1 MKITTKQTIK
11 NSFIGAIVFSITVLG
26 FGLAY
31 GAWTTI
37 STETDGQPLSAAKWN
52 TLVNRLNSIDEKQL
66 PTAWVNFNG
75 TSCTGGAGNE
85 CVLISSYNILKV
97 TKSTTGQF
105 IVYFLNNMDNNY
117 YGVIGTPLYNNTY
130 NGGALTVDERISA
143 KTVSSFPIGI
153 YTANGS
159 AWSDSIST
167 SVTVFGGK
175 TY

>member
-1 MKITTKQTIK
+1 MKITTKQAIK
-11 NSFIGAIVFSITVLG
+11 NSFIWAIVFSITVLW

-31 GAWTTI
+31 WAWTTI
-37 STETDGQPLSAAKWN
+37 STETDWQPLSAAKWN
-52 TLVNRLNSIDEKQL
+52 ILVNRLNSIDEKSL

-75 TSCTGGAGNE
+75 TSCTWWAWNE

-97 TKSTTGQF
+97 TKSTTWQF

-117 YGVIGTPLYNNTY
+117 YWVIWTPLYNNTY
-130 NGGALTVDERISA
+130 NWWALTVDERISA
-143 KTVSSFPIGI
+143 KTVSSFPIWI
-153 YTANGS
+153 YTANWS

-167 SVTVFGGK
+167 SVTVFWWK